1 MFLNMSQCNRGRC
14 QNAIHLVIAFLGACV
29 LLHVFTAYARNLS
42 SRNWGDITAPT
53 YGMIQKGLFHGA
65 ELFAGPNQ
73 FDGNYFHG
81 VLPDG
86 KIVKPA
92 GITVQVGMNPL
103 GVALTPDGKYLV
115 TSNDDERGFGYP
127 PHSSSVVMP
136 SLINPVNEGYYSLSV
151 IRTSDMHVISQ
162 INTDGR
168 YFIGLQIT
176 GGGPYTIWASGGGDN
191 DVKIYD
197 LSTTGEII
205 KLHSAI
211 PIKPILPENKGY
223 VSHYTPAATFG
234 ERGANG
240 YPPPVPSGF
249 SRPSVNGDGSI
260 RNPGGA
266 AITFP
271 AGIALGDNGKYLYV
285 ACDGDNS
292 IAVIDTKTRTVV
304 ARKPAG
310 YFPYGVCV
318 SESGKYVAVSN
329 WGVTAYRFK
338 NPQYDTNGDLNGLK
352 PTPGNKPDGFYVPI
366 TNAKGKFP
374 KTSSVSIYRTPSGAG
389 KLIQPTGAVYLG
401 RPLDSEKIVG
411 GTHPSAMA
419 LVGKPGNEI
428 LYVLRTNDD
437 SIALV
442 RMRDGKRIG
451 SFNLSP
457 LSGRFH
463 SSRPIYGAYPN
474 AIVESPDHKRVYIAE
489 AGINAVAVLNTV
501 NPERPRL
508 VSYIPAGWYPTALAI
523 SKNGKNLYIVN
534 AKGIGEDR
542 NHIED
547 NPTATGMMSFSDS
560 NYIFGT
566 AQKVDLS
573 RIKPS
578 GDTAL
583 NLSYRVHPRTNQK
596 IVPIGSYPSKVITH
610 VFFIMQENKTFDS
623 MLGNQKHFGPYA
635 STTFNNP
642 FGERFRKGWGDN
654 ANGSP
659 FADPQYTPVVLN
671 TQRLADAFS
680 TAVNYYSDSEE
691 SDAGHQFCASGTAS
705 DYSEKTLLV
714 KSGRGLLVNKNFEPE
729 DYPESGY
736 IFNNAARSGV
746 SFKDYGDMI
755 RIEGT
760 DTGSSTPTRINDPLS
775 GNAGAPSLN
784 AEGGVAQPL
793 EDAGDVT
800 TPTRG
805 LGQSYFL
812 ALPGLAVLGG
822 RNRNGEFR
830 LDRNYP
836 GYNFNISDQRR
847 ALEFIR
853 DFRRMEKSGTTP
865 QFLYIYLPDDHTG
878 GVSAP
883 NRSNVFTK
891 SPMQQVA
898 DGDVALGMVVQAIM
912 KSPLYYNPKTGKG
925 SAIFITYDDAQ
936 ATLDHIH
943 QHRTPLILVSP
954 YAKPG
959 YLAKEHYS
967 TASIVKTEELLLG
980 MQPNNLGDLFSTD
993 LRDMFQDRYNHITV
1007 SDIAFT
1013 RRISYKPSKEGEK
1026 IWRLASKLD
1035 CAEPDQDSERLGR
1048 LARLSIM
1055 ADRLHY
1061 RQNGPKRVSS
1071 REYVSEQ
1078 KDLYQIAL
1086 QVVNSD

>member
-1 MFLNMSQCNRGRC
+1 MFVRKNHCDRDRC
-14 QNAIHLVIAFLGACV
+14 QCVINPIIILICICILMHTPPANAQRPS
-29 LLHVFTAYARNLS
+29 TRD
-42 SRNWGDITAPT
+42 WGDITSPV
-53 YGMIQKGLFHGA
+53 YGSSQKGLFQGA

-73 FDGNYFHG
+73 FDGAYFHG

-92 GITVQVGMNPL
+92 GITVQIGMNPL

-115 TSNDDERGFGYP
+115 TSNDDERGFGL
-127 PHSSSVVMP
+127 P
-136 SLINPVNEGYYSLSV
+136 SLISSINDGYYSLSV

-168 YFIGLQIT
+168 YFIGLEIT
-176 GGGPYTIWASGGGDN
+176 GDGPYTIWASGGGDN
-191 DVKIYD
+191 DVKLYD
-197 LSTTGEII
+197 LSTTGEIV

-211 PIKPILPENKGY
+211 PIKPILPANKGY

-234 ERGANG
+234 EKGSNG

-266 AITFP
+266 SITFP
-271 AGIALGDNGKYLYV
+271 AGIALSGNGKYLYV

-292 IAVIDTKTRTVV
+292 IAVINTQTRTVA

-318 SESGKYVAVSN
+318 SGSGKFVAVSN
-329 WGVTAYRFK
+329 WGVTTYKFK
-338 NPQYDTNGDLNGLK
+338 NPVYDSNGNLSGLK
-352 PTPGNKPDGFYVPI
+352 PTPGNQPAGFYVPV
-366 TNAKGKFP
+366 TDSRGKFP
-374 KTSSVSIYRTPSGAG
+374 KTSSVSIYRTSLVAG

-419 LVGKPGNEI
+419 LVGNPGNEI

-442 RMRDGKRIG
+442 RMRDGKLIG
-451 SFNLSP
+451 SCNLSP
-457 LSGRFH
+457 LKGRFY
-463 SSRPIYGAYPN
+463 SARPIYGAYPD
-474 AIVESPDHKRVYIAE
+474 AIVESPDHKRAYVAE
-489 AGINAVAVLNTV
+489 AGVNAVAILNTE
-501 NPERPRL
+501 NPERPVIL
-508 VSYIPAGWYPTALAI
+508 SYIPTDWYPSALAI
-523 SKNGKNLYIVN
+523 SKNGKDLYIVN

-566 AQKVDLS
+566 VQKVDLA

-578 GDTAL
+578 GSSVL
-583 NLSYRVHPRTNQK
+583 NLSYDVHPMKDQK
-596 IVPIGSYPSKVITH
+596 IVPIGAHPSKVITH

-642 FGERFRKGWGDN
+642 FGERFKKRWGDR

-659 FADPQYTPVVLN
+659 FDDPQYTPVALN

-714 KSGRGLLVNKNFEPE
+714 KDGRGLLVNKNFEPE

-760 DTGSSTPTRINDPLS
+760 DTGSSVPTILNDPLS
-775 GNAGAPSLN
+775 GNAGAPRLN
-784 AEGGVAQPL
+784 AKGGVAQPL
-793 EDAGDVT
+793 QDAGDVT

-822 RNRNGEFR
+822 KNRNGEVR

-853 DFRRMEKSGTTP
+853 DFHRMERSGTTP

-883 NRSNVFTK
+883 NRANVFTR

-912 KSPLYYNPKTGKG
+912 KSPLYYNPKTGRG

-943 QHRTPLILVSP
+943 QHRTPMILVSP

-959 YLAKEHYS
+959 YLAKEHYC

-980 MQPNNLGDLFSTD
+980 MPPNNLGDLSATD
-993 LRDMFQDRYNHITV
+993 LRDMFQNRYNHITS
-1007 SDIAFT
+1007 SDISFT
-1013 RRISYKPSKEGEK
+1013 RSISYKPSPEGAK
-1026 IWRLASKLD
+1026 IWRLASKLN
-1035 CAEPDQDSERLGR
+1035 CAKPDEDSERLGR

-1055 ADRLHY
+1055 ADRLKT
-1061 RQNGPKRVSS
+1061 RQYGSHRVSAKV
-1071 REYVSEQ
+1071 YASEQ

-1086 QVVNSD
+1086 QVVNND